1 MDNSRVL
8 PYNSNVPDSF
18 PNILLFIIEYRNG
31 KSNRKYRKGA
41 TNLSLWKIYRT
52 FAEMGAVCFG
62 GGYAMLSLVQRVIVE
77 EHGWATEEELMDYY
91 AIGQCTPGV
100 IAVNTSTFIGHK
112 LAGIPGSLAAS
123 LGFISPSIL
132 IITVIAAF
140 LESFASNVYVAHA
153 LAGIRVCVCV
163 LILDAVLKLGKK
175 SIKDPV
181 SWTIF
186 LITAALAFFTD
197 ISTVVLVLGA
207 GIVGYILY
215 VVRRAKA

>member
-1 MDNSRVL
+1 M
-8 PYNSNVPDSF
+8 
-18 PNILLFIIEYRNG
+18 
-31 KSNRKYRKGA
+31 
-41 TNLSLWKIYRT
+41 SLWKLYWV
-52 FAEMGAVCFG
+52 FAQMGAVCFG

-77 EHGWATEEELMDYY
+77 EHGWTTEEELMDYY

-100 IAVNTSTFIGHK
+100 IAVNVSTFIGHK
-112 LAGIPGSLAAS
+112 LRGIPGAIAAS

-163 LILDAVLKLGKK
+163 LIFNSVLALGKK
-175 SIKDPV
+175 AVKTPIA
-181 SWTIF
+181 WGIF
-186 LITAALAFFTD
+186 LVTVFLAFFTEVP
-197 ISTVVLVLGA
+197 TVAIVLGA

-215 VVRRAKA
+215 LKGVVKK